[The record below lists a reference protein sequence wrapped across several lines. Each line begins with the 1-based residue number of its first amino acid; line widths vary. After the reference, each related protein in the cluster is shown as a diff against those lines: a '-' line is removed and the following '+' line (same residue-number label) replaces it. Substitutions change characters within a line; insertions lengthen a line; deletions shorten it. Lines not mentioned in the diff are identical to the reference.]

1 MSVLRVTHSHGLLA
15 LRQVNMRSTISS
27 RAPQVLQRSTFA
39 TQGYGDGD
47 GDPVGSN
54 PKDQPPNS
62 RATHEAEHPGP
73 TPPADKAKKN
83 KTGAKSPE
91 DASAQSGGSRSKDA
105 IEKGKSPTAGHIG
118 GKE

>member
-1 MSVLRVTHSHGLLA
+1 MSVLRLTNSHGLLA
-15 LRQVNMRSTISS
+15 MRQVIARSTINS

-39 TQGYGDGD
+39 TQGYGDGE

-54 PKDQPPNS
+54 PKDRPPNS

-73 TPPADKAKKN
+73 TPPADKAKQNEMGIKH
-83 KTGAKSPE
+83 PD

>member
-1 MSVLRVTHSHGLLA
+1 MSVFRVTNSHGLLA
-15 LRQVNMRSTISS
+15 LRQVITRNTIGSQ
-27 RAPQVLQRSTFA
+27 APRVLQRSTFA
-39 TQGYGDGD
+39 TQGYGDGK

-54 PKDQPPNS
+54 PQDQPPNS
-62 RATHEAEHPGP
+62 RATHDAEHPGP
-73 TPPADKAKKN
+73 TPPAGKAKQN
-83 KTGAKSPE
+83 ETGTKSPE